1 MTLATLSNELRDG
14 LCRTVTEEQFD
25 ELLKEFGDRLQFMK
39 APGERIIAWLSDA
52 PKATP

>member
-1 MTLATLSNELRDG
+1 MTIATLTNDLRDG

-25 ELLKEFGDRLQFMK
+25 ALAEEFGERLQFTK
-39 APGERIIAWLSDA
+39 APNGGLIAWLSDA